1 MYIKG
6 SPGEKGTNM
15 LIINAIAPPT
25 WGRGW
30 GEVDFRWVLGRG
42 GFQVGVGERWISKRG
57 KDNVN

>member
-42 GFQVGVGERWISKRG
+42 GFQRGVRIM
-57 KDNVN
+57 